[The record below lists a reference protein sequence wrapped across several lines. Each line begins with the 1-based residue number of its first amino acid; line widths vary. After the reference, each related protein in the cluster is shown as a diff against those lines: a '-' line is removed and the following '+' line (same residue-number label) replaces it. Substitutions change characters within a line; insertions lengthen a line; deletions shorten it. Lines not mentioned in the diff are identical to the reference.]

1 MLLEDLLQLP
11 STILGFLIL
20 TTRKRTTTKMT
31 VAAEATDTT
40 IGTTTFFL
48 VGFLHG
54 SEKQSLGFP
63 STLQQDKDCSGQ
75 QMHQKGYR

>member
-1 MLLEDLLQLP
+1 MQLEDLLQLP
-11 STILGFLIL
+11 SQILGFFIL

-31 VAAEATDTT
+31 VAAETDTT

-54 SEKQSLGFP
+54 LERQSLGFP
-63 STLQQDKDCSGQ
+63 STLQQV
-75 QMHQKGYR
+75 KGC